1 MKLKYKNAIKEA
13 SKAAGEK
20 LNDKLVDHLCSK
32 DNSSFCKAWTKHF
45 CMKNIKTTAVLN
57 GVHGDDNIL
66 KEFSYHFSKVGQSNT
81 ANAASQGMF
90 E

>member
-1 MKLKYKNAIKEA
+1 
-13 SKAAGEK
+13 
-20 LNDKLVDHLCSK
+20 
-32 DNSSFCKAWTKHF
+32 
-45 CMKNIKTTAVLN
+45 MKNIKTTAVLN

-66 KEFSYHFSKVGQSNT
+66 KEFSYHFNKVGQSNT